1 MWKFYW
7 KQFALETLER
17 VSIVWGAGQM
27 DLMCHWRRLAAHKS
41 WRSLLPFTRSWKS
54 RRFHFSCKWASI
66 FGANG
71 FFFIQ
76 KNGGRCLFVFFIFS
90 LKRKRKKK
98 SARSLVR
105 IFSHRMRRWRLWP
118 LCHGLLAWRRRWL
131 RRWRRTMRRD
141 TVGPPPWNWSSLQW
155 WRVRCPDDRKWRH
168 MTRPRPATFSLRLA
182 ASVWTCVR
190 IRDKMTLHRWQLCLL
205 QRTNVNETVTWSS
218 GM

>member
-1 MWKFYW
+1 MLLEFL
-7 KQFALETLER
+7 QFALETLER
-17 VSIVWGAGQM
+17 VSIVWRAGQM

-98 SARSLVR
+98 KRTQLGPHLQPQNEAMAAVATLPRPPRLTTPMTAPMTTDNETR
-105 IFSHRMRRWRLWP
+105 HRR
-118 LCHGLLAWRRRWL
+118 A
-131 RRWRRTMRRD
+131 
-141 TVGPPPWNWSSLQW
+141 SSLELILS
-155 WRVRCPDDRKWRH
+155 P
-168 MTRPRPATFSLRLA
+168 MMESTLPRRS
-182 ASVWTCVR
+182 
-190 IRDKMTLHRWQLCLL
+190 
-205 QRTNVNETVTWSS
+205 
-218 GM
+218 